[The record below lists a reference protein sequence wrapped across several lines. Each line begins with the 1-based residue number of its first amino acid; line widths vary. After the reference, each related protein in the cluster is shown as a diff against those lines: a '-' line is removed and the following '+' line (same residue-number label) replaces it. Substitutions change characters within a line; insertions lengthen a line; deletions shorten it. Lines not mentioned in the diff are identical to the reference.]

1 MLRSRWHVSCA
12 ERSLSVTLVSRSFWI
27 GVILGSSGLQ
37 LLRISLNISENA
49 FDWGSALLAYFEI
62 YCKAAC
68 MLSTGFRSTLVCHP
82 WSWSQLCE
90 LIYRSFRAVTNS
102 G

>member
-1 MLRSRWHVSCA
+1 MILRS
-12 ERSLSVTLVSRSFWI
+12 L
-27 GVILGSSGLQ
+27 GLQ

-49 FDWGSALLAYFEI
+49 FDWSLALLAYFEI

-68 MLSTGFRSTLVCHP
+68 MLSTGFRLTLARHP

-90 LIYRSFRAVTNS
+90 LIYRSFHAVTSS
-102 G
+102 GCP